1 MARLGKGIT
10 PENRLETW
18 KKLWGS
24 PRLMDDGETEAAFD
38 EFVDAFVTSHM
49 RKRFL
54 KLFGVPKAQF
64 GNRCFMEDASF
75 RNWETKLTSL
85 GAAEGGHV
93 EVTVIYALGESLE
106 AHWVRGQSRRSLR
119 DIFVDDW
126 EGACAIARAD
136 EVTFYMFVQAKGGG
150 CMVRV
155 VQNEVGSAI
164 PIGD

>member
-1 MARLGKGIT
+1 MARAGKSIT

-24 PRLMDDGETEAAFD
+24 PRRLDDAETEAAFD
-38 EFVDAFVTSHM
+38 EFVEGFVTSHM

-75 RNWETKLTSL
+75 RNWDTKFSSL
-85 GAAEGGHV
+85 GAPEGGHV
-93 EVTVIYALGESLE
+93 EVTVFYASGESLE
-106 AHWVRGQSRRSLR
+106 AHWMRGQSRRSLR
-119 DIFVDDW
+119 DVFVDDW
-126 EGACAIARAD
+126 EAACAIARAED
-136 EVTFYMFVQAKGGG
+136 ATFFLFVQAKGGG

-155 VQNEVGSAI
+155 VS
-164 PIGD
+164 GDDDVMT